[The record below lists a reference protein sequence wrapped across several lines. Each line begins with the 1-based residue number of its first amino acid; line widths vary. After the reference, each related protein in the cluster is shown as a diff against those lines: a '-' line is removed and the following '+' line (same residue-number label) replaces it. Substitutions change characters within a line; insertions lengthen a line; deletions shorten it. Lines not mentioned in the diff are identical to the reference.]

1 MNDKYTLTVDIAT
14 VDSLGRNLYS
24 NAAAV
29 LSEFVA
35 NAWDADATRVEI
47 QFDPNNSISILDNGC
62 GMTDGELNSRFLTV
76 GYRKRVVE
84 GMASPRFKRP
94 YMGRKGIGKLS
105 AFSLADKMVVSS
117 RKQDGPSHGFTIDAK
132 EMEKSIRNT
141 DPAGREYHPEP
152 LADAA
157 AEFGDRAN
165 GTKIVLSDLRVKR
178 VSITE
183 RALRRRLARR
193 FDVLGLANLPEDQ
206 GRFVIEINGEPVTY
220 EDRGDL
226 QKLQYIWYLGDYELP
241 DGVQVSAE
249 AENRIKNTSIPG
261 HDDWRISGWIGSV
274 AKPADRVFEAD
285 DESMK
290 NIIVLARKR
299 PIQEGL
305 LDHLDFDKHFASY
318 VTGQIQAD
326 FLDQDDQED
335 IATSDRQRLVEDDE
349 RVRAFNAKMKDIFN
363 AASDK
368 WSELRSD
375 TTTKALYESVPEV
388 REWITSLPSDRRRPA
403 QKMISRISSIDGL
416 NDDDRNSLYQSS
428 IAAFYKL
435 QQNDEID
442 KLKDVD
448 TMSEAQLFTIL
459 SSYARFEELEYGQII
474 RTRLSVIGK
483 LEDLL
488 DHNELENRTR
498 DFIAENP
505 WLLDPSW
512 ERATEDLVKEQSF
525 KRIAKEQFN
534 LDFSDDAAD
543 DRLDIKYLDGG
554 GRQVI
559 VEFKRYGRKVKISEL
574 TLQIEK
580 YARAMTRLLQQADAR
595 AGSGSH
601 AYTNDSG
608 IDARVNVIIIVKHV
622 YSDIKDEIMPVKAAN
637 DRVRIFNARFLY
649 FSDMVEKSK
658 ERYQEFTE
666 NPAQNDLAAKAIHAL
681 DKIS

>member
-1 MNDKYTLTVDIAT
+1 
-14 VDSLGRNLYS
+14 
-24 NAAAV
+24 
-29 LSEFVA
+29 
-35 NAWDADATRVEI
+35 
-47 QFDPNNSISILDNGC
+47 
-62 GMTDGELNSRFLTV
+62 
-76 GYRKRVVE
+76 
-84 GMASPRFKRP
+84 
-94 YMGRKGIGKLS
+94 
-105 AFSLADKMVVSS
+105 
-117 RKQDGPSHGFTIDAK
+117 
-132 EMEKSIRNT
+132 
-141 DPAGREYHPEP
+141 
-152 LADAA
+152 
-157 AEFGDRAN
+157 
-165 GTKIVLSDLRVKR
+165 
-178 VSITE
+178 
-183 RALRRRLARR
+183 
-193 FDVLGLANLPEDQ
+193 
-206 GRFVIEINGEPVTY
+206 
-220 EDRGDL
+220 
-226 QKLQYIWYLGDYELP
+226 
-241 DGVQVSAE
+241 
-249 AENRIKNTSIPG
+249 
-261 HDDWRISGWIGSV
+261 
-274 AKPADRVFEAD
+274 
-285 DESMK
+285 
-290 NIIVLARKR
+290 
-299 PIQEGL
+299 
-305 LDHLDFDKHFASY
+305 
-318 VTGQIQAD
+318 
-326 FLDQDDQED
+326 
-335 IATSDRQRLVEDDE
+335 
-349 RVRAFNAKMKDIFN
+349 
-363 AASDK
+363 
-368 WSELRSD
+368 
-375 TTTKALYESVPEV
+375 
-388 REWITSLPSDRRRPA
+388 
-403 QKMISRISSIDGL
+403 MISRISSIDGL

-543 DRLDIKYLDGG
+543 DRLDIKYPDGG

-559 VEFKRYGRKVKISEL
+559 GEFKRYGRKVKISEL

-637 DRVRIFNARFLY
+637 DRGRIFNARFLY

>member
-1 MNDKYTLTVDIAT
+1 
-14 VDSLGRNLYS
+14 
-24 NAAAV
+24 
-29 LSEFVA
+29 
-35 NAWDADATRVEI
+35 
-47 QFDPNNSISILDNGC
+47 
-62 GMTDGELNSRFLTV
+62 
-76 GYRKRVVE
+76 
-84 GMASPRFKRP
+84 
-94 YMGRKGIGKLS
+94 
-105 AFSLADKMVVSS
+105 MV
-117 RKQDGPSHGFTIDAK
+117 
-132 EMEKSIRNT
+132 
-141 DPAGREYHPEP
+141 
-152 LADAA
+152 
-157 AEFGDRAN
+157 
-165 GTKIVLSDLRVKR
+165 
-178 VSITE
+178 
-183 RALRRRLARR
+183 
-193 FDVLGLANLPEDQ
+193 
-206 GRFVIEINGEPVTY
+206 
-220 EDRGDL
+220 
-226 QKLQYIWYLGDYELP
+226 
-241 DGVQVSAE
+241 
-249 AENRIKNTSIPG
+249 
-261 HDDWRISGWIGSV
+261 
-274 AKPADRVFEAD
+274 EAD